1 MKGRAFF
8 PALLLVFLLF
18 PSCVKRPSLET
29 LPSPKE
35 EEPLLV
41 PPAQQED
48 SYVQEERSV
57 GASTAAPD
65 SQRGESRLFS
75 SPSLLSEKTSPLFYQ
90 EGVASWYG
98 HDFHGKRTSSGER
111 YDMDALTAAHPT
123 LPLGTQ
129 VEVVNLENGKAVKV
143 TVNDRGPFKK
153 GRIVDLSR
161 EAAKRLDM
169 IGPGTAKV
177 AVKAF
182 SLPGEG
188 RVLGTP
194 PPSVLPERVDARIL
208 YRLQV
213 GAFSVR
219 EYAMERL
226 EKLKGLFPEDPFQ
239 MVVEGPYF
247 KIVAESPQETLLND
261 LKRRLASK
269 GYGSYIRSR
278 FAQE

>member
-98 HDFHGKRTSSGER
+98 HDFHGKRTSSG
-111 YDMDALTAAHPT
+111 
-123 LPLGTQ
+123 
-129 VEVVNLENGKAVKV
+129 
-143 TVNDRGPFKK
+143 
-153 GRIVDLSR
+153 
-161 EAAKRLDM
+161 
-169 IGPGTAKV
+169 
-177 AVKAF
+177 
-182 SLPGEG
+182 
-188 RVLGTP
+188 
-194 PPSVLPERVDARIL
+194 
-208 YRLQV
+208 
-213 GAFSVR
+213 
-219 EYAMERL
+219 
-226 EKLKGLFPEDPFQ
+226 
-239 MVVEGPYF
+239 
-247 KIVAESPQETLLND
+247 
-261 LKRRLASK
+261 
-269 GYGSYIRSR
+269 
-278 FAQE
+278 